1 LSYLTFHIA
10 ETVPGLEV
18 TRDGVL
24 VGRAQFDVS
33 LPVDP
38 GRHSISLR
46 APGYESVELAVVVGE
61 KHDRQTVNLPKLK
74 EKPLLPASPPLNPAP
89 IAARNTV
96 MKSNP
101 WPWVLGGVGTAS
113 LLVGTVSGI
122 LAVGENHRMSQACP
136 DRLNCTNDV
145 VVAQGRRDLEAKIA
159 WVGIPIGIAVLGGA
173 ATWLLLSHPS
183 NDRNNIEHTALAIGT
198 YTNGRDFSLCAG
210 GTY

>member
-1 LSYLTFHIA
+1 
-10 ETVPGLEV
+10 
-18 TRDGVL
+18 
-24 VGRAQFDVS
+24 
-33 LPVDP
+33 VDP

-61 KHDRQTVNLPKLK
+61 KHDRQTVNLPRLK
-74 EKPLLPASPPLNPAP
+74 EKPLLPAAPPLNPAP
-89 IAARNTV
+89 VAARNTV
-96 MKSNP
+96 VKSNP

-145 VVAQGRRDLEAKIA
+145 MQAQGRRDLEAKMA
-159 WVGIPIGIAVLGGA
+159 WVGIPIGIAALGGA
-173 ATWLLLSHPS
+173 ATWLMLSHPS
-183 NDRNNIEHTALAIGT
+183 NDRNNFEHTALAIGT
-198 YTNGRDFSLCAG
+198 YTNGRDFAVCAG